1 MSGKDYEMVAG
12 LETHVELK
20 TATKIFC
27 GCSTAFRRG
36 AEHPVLPGV
45 YRYAGVA
52 AGIKP
57 PSGSLCDQS
66 GAGR

>member
-27 GCSTAFRRG
+27 GCSTAFGLKITRISTSFIWRH
-36 AEHPVLPGV
+36 APRVSAK
-45 YRYAGVA
+45 R
-52 AGIKP
+52 
-57 PSGSLCDQS
+57 
-66 GAGR
+66 